1 MNSGR
6 SRNSLIL
13 NAGRRS
19 IIPPRLS
26 EISVSQ
32 KEIKNHN
39 FRGWNSPR
47 MAFCFLGRDTKLETS
62 NQFLL
67 GLSFKVQLNSH
78 EKFKLF
84 NNKKTTQFKSGQ
96 RI

>member
-1 MNSGR
+1 MTGR
-6 SRNSLIL
+6 SDKEEQEATSERGKERPRN
-13 NAGRRS
+13 NF
-19 IIPPRLS
+19 
-26 EISVSQ
+26 
-32 KEIKNHN
+32 KNHN

-47 MAFCFLGRDTKLETS
+47 MAVCFLGRDTKLETS